1 VPGIEKIIE
10 LSSSLLISL
19 IGFVTPMVAL
29 LMSIFGEGLRK
40 LAEQYESERAQTEKK
55 LANQLQK
62 SGEAASLDVS
72 EIERTIK
79 ELREVKSTAERKLQ
93 LLDPKKAVIGLFVPL
108 FAALL
113 FLLPSIF
120 YKSTVANWWGVL
132 SILCAGF
139 AIQRFW
145 QLLDIVVE
153 VKKTVDAEARE
164 ERRKVSE
171 LLSEIAK
178 NTLKGSGYYLEKV
191 FISFNNVKF
200 DKDMNEYLMYADRKL
215 NVPVKIVNDEARM
228 AKDVEA
234 GLRFPPDFL
243 IEKNPGYTV
252 YMGENEQIVRY
263 SVERIHGSTS
273 VVLAPLVVT
282 PLKKGQFEFKTFM
295 KGENIEAKYRDLR
308 IKVE

>member
-1 VPGIEKIIE
+1 M
-10 LSSSLLISL
+10 
-19 IGFVTPMVAL
+19 PMVAL
-29 LMSIFGEGLRK
+29 LISTFGEGLRK
-40 LAEQYESERAQTEKK
+40 LAEQSESERAQ
-55 LANQLQK
+55 
-62 SGEAASLDVS
+62 
-72 EIERTIK
+72 
-79 ELREVKSTAERKLQ
+79 
-93 LLDPKKAVIGLFVPL
+93 
-108 FAALL
+108 
-113 FLLPSIF
+113 
-120 YKSTVANWWGVL
+120 
-132 SILCAGF
+132 
-139 AIQRFW
+139 
-145 QLLDIVVE
+145 
-153 VKKTVDAEARE
+153 RE

-295 KGENIEAKYRDLR
+295 KGENIEA
-308 IKVE
+308 